1 MQVDTI
7 LSVLAIA
14 RQRLMRIDGPYT
26 ADQAQHRLRII
37 SVMRDYAL
45 AEDGT
50 RFASYCQ
57 RTLMGTDGD
66 IMCDLL
72 EELYE
77 DLGKDPEVCMWD
89 EFEMEFL
96 Q

>member
-1 MQVDTI
+1 MQVDAI
-7 LSVLAIA
+7 LSTLAIA
-14 RQRLMRIDGPYT
+14 RQRLMCIDGAYT
-26 ADQAQHRLRII
+26 ANQAQHRLNII

-45 AEDGT
+45 EEDGT
-50 RFASYCQ
+50 GFASFCQ
-57 RTLMGTDGD
+57 RTLAGTDGD
-66 IMCDLL
+66 IMVDLL